1 MKFVLG
7 KKVGMSQ
14 VWDNGKVTPVTI
26 VEVEPNK
33 VLQVKTKETDGYEA
47 VQIGT
52 GSKRHVAKP
61 QKGHFKDLGNFRDVV
76 EFRTLQQNDQDV
88 KVGDAFDA
96 TLFATGDMVKVSALS
111 RGKGFAGA
119 MKRHGFSGMPMGHGH
134 KHVARH
140 IGSIGQRFPQHTL
153 KGKKMAGRTGHV
165 RKTVRG
171 LKVVQIDQE
180 TNMLAVKGS
189 VPGIKGALL
198 EIVSIN

>member
-14 VWDNGKVTPVTI
+14 VWDDGKVTPVTV

-33 VLQVKTKETDGYEA
+33 VIQVKTKETDGYEA
-47 VQIGT
+47 VQVGT
-52 GSKRHVAKP
+52 GARRHVAKP

-76 EFRTLQQNDQDV
+76 EFRTLKQNDQDV
-88 KVGDAFDA
+88 KVGDAFDVSV
-96 TLFATGDMVKVSALS
+96 FAPGDMVKVSALS

-153 KGKKMAGRTGHV
+153 KGKKMAGRMGHV

-171 LKVVQIDQE
+171 LKVIQVDPE

-198 EIVSIN
+198 EIVSIK